1 MGLLRFFGLSLKIIT
16 ETANI
21 FGNFPNKTQT
31 YSTRIKPITI
41 ERERISDFG
50 SLKSP

>member
-1 MGLLRFFGLSLKIIT
+1 MGLLRLFKLSLKIIT

-21 FGNFPNKTQT
+21 FGTFPNKTQT
-31 YSTRIKPITI
+31 YSTRTKPRTMPTVL
-41 ERERISDFG
+41 ISDFG